1 MDPRQFYP
9 AVSSM
14 GVRILQIL
22 IKGGGGSYL
31 KKLVL
36 VYNY

>member
-22 IKGGGGSYL
+22 IKGGAGYL
-31 KKLVL
+31 KKLIL